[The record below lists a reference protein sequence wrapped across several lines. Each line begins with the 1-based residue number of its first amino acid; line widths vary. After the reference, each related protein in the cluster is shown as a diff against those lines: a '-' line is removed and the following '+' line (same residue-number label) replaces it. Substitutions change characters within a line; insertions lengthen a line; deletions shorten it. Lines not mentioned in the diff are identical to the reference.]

1 MNKAT
6 DNNTLPGST
15 GETTI
20 ENLFD
25 AYYPRLCYFA
35 FKMIDDKATAE
46 DVAQDAFV
54 KYWNRRGDFVNE
66 TAAKTYLYIT
76 VKNDCLN
83 IIRHEGVEKKYLD
96 QQDKNKTEDEKGLNQ
111 LIEAEVM
118 GEIHKAIEEL
128 PPGCRQVLKLAYFEK
143 MKNEEIAAHL
153 DVSVN
158 TVKTQKAR
166 ALQLLRLKL
175 DTGSFLLVCM
185 AIFGK

>member
-1 MNKAT
+1 VNKSS
-6 DNNTLPGST
+6 NKNTLSSLT
-15 GETTI
+15 GETSI

-35 FKMIDDKATAE
+35 FKLIDDQAAAE

-54 KYWNRRGDFVNE
+54 KYWGRLGDFANE
-66 TAAKTYLYIT
+66 TAAKTYLYTT
-76 VKNDCLN
+76 VKNACLN
-83 IIRHEGVEKKYLD
+83 IIRHDAVKKKYLD
-96 QQDKNKTEDEKGLNQ
+96 RQDKNKSEKEKGLHQ

-128 PPGCRQVLKLAYFEK
+128 PQGCRQVLKLAYFEK
-143 MKNEEIAAHL
+143 LKNEEIASHL
-153 DVSVN
+153 NVSVN

-175 DTGSFLLVCM
+175 DVGAFILVC
-185 AIFGK
+185 FTVVGK